1 MPFDSRAQAGYLWAT
16 NPTVA
21 RKMAHHSGLHDTS
34 ARKKGGPRKTSK
46 ASLNRF
52 RALPYHVKKK
62 ASKKKSRKAR
72 R

>member
-16 NPTVA
+16 NPKVA

-34 ARKKGGPRKTSK
+34 ARKKGGPRRTSK
-46 ASLNRF
+46 ASLKKF

-62 ASKKKSRKAR
+62 QASKKPRKAR